1 MALSRPMRQAGLVSR
16 GQMLRAAYGQLIFQ
30 LFGADERRMEKAKRA
45 ILEISRGWDRAQVE
59 ELVRE
64 AVVEVIDP
72 FVYQEALDLMDE
84 HRAEGRKIYIVSSA
98 PEEVVYPIARHFSAD
113 GVVAT
118 RAEIVDGL
126 YTGKLA
132 FYCFGQAKADAM
144 RSFAKKLRIDLVG
157 SYAYSDSATDLPMLE
172 AVGHPAAVNPSRE
185 LRREAESRE
194 WQILDFKRPVR
205 LIQRPPVRPT
215 PLAVAAGGIAAA
227 GVAFW
232 LLARSRRRSA

>member
-1 MALSRPMRQAGLVSR
+1 MRQAGLVSR

-30 LFGADERRMEKAKRA
+30 LLGADERRMEKAKRA

-59 ELVRE
+59 ELVRD

-72 FVYQEALDLMDE
+72 FVYQEALDLMAE
-84 HRAEGRKIYIVSSA
+84 HRREGRKVYIVSSA

-144 RSFAKKLRIDLVG
+144 RSFAKKVGLDLSK
-157 SYAYSDSATDLPMLE
+157 SYAYSDSATDIPMLE
-172 AVGHPAAVNPSRE
+172 AVGNPAAVNPSRE
-185 LRREAESRE
+185 LRKEAEARE
-194 WQILDFKRPVR
+194 WDILDFDRPVPMMP
-205 LIQRPPVRPT
+205 RPPAKTAPAAAIAG
-215 PLAVAAGGIAAA
+215 AVAAAC
-227 GVAFW
+227 VAVW
-232 LLARSRRRSA
+232 LFARSRRRVA